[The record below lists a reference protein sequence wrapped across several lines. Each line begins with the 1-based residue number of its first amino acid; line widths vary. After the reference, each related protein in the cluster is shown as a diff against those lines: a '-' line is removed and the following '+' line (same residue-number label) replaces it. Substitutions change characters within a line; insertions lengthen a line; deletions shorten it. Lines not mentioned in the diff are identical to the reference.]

1 MDLKDFVALSGWA
14 LALIQFGFTYRESK
28 KKNEAE
34 LLEKTLSYFE
44 RGTQARS
51 IAISLVEGIWVKRK
65 KNLDVFAPVVI
76 SQIIFLLTSAENFA
90 QEERNL
96 IRLLYLAEKCIPHS
110 INPNHE
116 WAEISEALIESAR
129 NPGKLSLS
137 KTTLRHW
144 YAKFNASDTET
155 FDAEVGF

>member
-14 LALIQFGFTYRESK
+14 LALIQFAFTYRESK

-44 RGTQARS
+44 RGIQARS
-51 IAISLVEGIWVKRK
+51 IAISLVEGIWVKRRR
-65 KNLDVFAPVVI
+65 NLDVFAPVVV
-76 SQIIFLLTSAENFA
+76 SQIIFLLTSAESFT
-90 QEERNL
+90 QEQRNL
-96 IRLLYLAEKCIPHS
+96 IRLLYLAEKCIPYS
-110 INPNHE
+110 LEPNHE
-116 WAEISEALIESAR
+116 SAEISEALIESAL
-129 NPGKLSLS
+129 NPGKLSLP

-144 YAKFNASDTET
+144 FAKFNAGETES